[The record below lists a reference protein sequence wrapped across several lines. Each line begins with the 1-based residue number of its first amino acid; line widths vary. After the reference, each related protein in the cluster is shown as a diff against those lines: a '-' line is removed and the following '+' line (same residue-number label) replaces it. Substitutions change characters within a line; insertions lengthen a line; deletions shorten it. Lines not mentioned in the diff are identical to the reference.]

1 MKSLLVNMKT
11 QQKQKISDSTK
22 GMSSSLLGTLQT
34 DWITGRSL
42 ETVVF
47 CFAAIVEAFAAA
59 WGLRDSPE
67 SGRDDSKNE
76 REWKRQDK
84 RIPTLTQ
91 PSALATVKVI
101 LFSLHL
107 NLFVGTVALLAP
119 TQARRRTRKRMH
131 RASRISATW
140 NFERNSLYITNGTG
154 ILLQHLWLNTSVAL
168 REREEIQQVHAA
180 ANWES

>member
-67 SGRDDSKNE
+67 IGSDDSKNE
-76 REWKRQDK
+76 REWRTRRDK
-84 RIPTLTQ
+84 TRESNTYT
-91 PSALATVKVI
+91 T
-101 LFSLHL
+101 
-107 NLFVGTVALLAP
+107 VGTGYGQGDSILSPPELVRWHCVALLAP
-119 TQARRRTRKRMH
+119 TQARPENEEEN
-131 RASRISATW
+131 ASR
-140 NFERNSLYITNGTG
+140 FPHCCY
-154 ILLQHLWLNTSVAL
+154 L
-168 REREEIQQVHAA
+168 REILFT
-180 ANWES
+180 

>member
-47 CFAAIVEAFAAA
+47 CFATIVEAFAAA
-59 WGLRDSPE
+59 WGLSDSPE
-67 SGRDDSKNE
+67 SGSQNE
-76 REWKRQDK
+76 REWRMRRDK
-84 RIPTLTQ
+84 TRESNTYTIVG
-91 PSALATVKVI
+91 TVKVI
-101 LFSLHL
+101 DIFLSTWTCLLALLRFSLQH
-107 NLFVGTVALLAP
+107 
-119 TQARRRTRKRMH
+119 RRDRRTRKRMH

-140 NFERNSLYITNGTG
+140 NFERNISLHN
-154 ILLQHLWLNTSVAL
+154 
-168 REREEIQQVHAA
+168 
-180 ANWES
+180 